1 MLHAVVH
8 FLVSHHSHYFPSKMC
23 VNDPVL
29 PKVRRDFGVESFI
42 FSCFNFYLMKTK
54 LIFLLMIVLGMYSSK
69 AQACNEL
76 NTTYNAVTKS
86 VIQSSDACLTTT
98 AIDGSNSSANRIP
111 TGTLVFYR
119 TNQGRYGKM
128 EILEYGHSLRVRC
141 TTYNDNGSIFRA
153 NENLT
158 VRGTWSCD
166 LDNVSEAQAGADFFW
181 NQRTSVLRSLDPL
194 GGARFW
200 VAKSGGTNNA
210 AINLTGFYR
219 ADNGACGQAYI
230 RQIGNQVYWF
240 GEHPDGSFAH
250 IFRGNIVGNTLTGNL
265 WDVPKGTLL
274 NRGTCVYNIAPNG
287 TLNRT
292 GGTLGC
298 NQLVRATLPSSL
310 PASRPMQP
318 GSGALTGVWDCNDGA
333 ATYVRED
340 GANFLFFSEAKNNGT
355 RPGFS
360 NLYIG
365 TRSGNMIPGMWV
377 DVPKGTLLGNGTMT
391 LRVESDTRFV
401 RTDAGSGYGGSVWTR
416 TRNQTETFIGT
427 RIRFVIETGEDDQ
440 RGNSSLYAKINFH
453 NNTSTAEFKVCSG
466 LASWSQAVREVAL
479 PRAVDLGLI
488 KSITIRHDGG
498 NFSFPDTYDNWDLE
512 HLSATLLSS
521 TGSRTIFDSK
531 TNRNWRRPIRHTEQN
546 KESTIG
552 RQ

>member
-1 MLHAVVH
+1 
-8 FLVSHHSHYFPSKMC
+8 
-23 VNDPVL
+23 
-29 PKVRRDFGVESFI
+29 
-42 FSCFNFYLMKTK
+42 MKTK
-54 LIFLLMIVLGMYSSK
+54 LIFILMMVTGMYTIK
-69 AQACNEL
+69 VQACNEL
-76 NTTYNAVTKS
+76 NTTYNAVTRT

-141 TTYNDNGSIFRA
+141 TTYNDNGTIFRA

-166 LDNVSEAQAGADFFW
+166 LDIASEAQAGADFFW
-181 NQRTSVLRSLDPL
+181 NQRTSVLRSLDPI

-219 ADNGACGQAYI
+219 ADNGSCGQAYI

-250 IFRGNIVGNTLTGNL
+250 IFRGTISGNTLTGNL

-292 GGTLGC
+292 GGTIGC
-298 NQLVRATLPSSL
+298 NQLVRATLPTSL

-340 GANFLFFSEAKNNGT
+340 GANFLFFSEARNNGT

-360 NLYIG
+360 NLYVG
-365 TRSGNMIPGMWV
+365 RRSGNTITGTWV

-416 TRNQTETFIGT
+416 TSGQSGAQTRTITPNPIGILCPT
-427 RIRFVIETGEDDQ
+427 RLV
-440 RGNSSLYAKINFH
+440 RGD
-453 NNTSTAEFKVCSG
+453 AE
-466 LASWSQAVREVAL
+466 
-479 PRAVDLGLI
+479 LG
-488 KSITIRHDGG
+488 GG
-498 NFSFPDTYDNWDLE
+498 NFGGPRIQCNVSLRVSADNAHLEAIIYYKVEEEVGDNSTVEQTFTQRIWTAPANQRITNINSARSSSASQRGPMAGPEIFGCNDGEIVNMRLTGGLLRSLQVIGDTGGSDISNDNDCGCDTQIRRIE
-512 HLSATLLSS
+512 FNPITLTL
-521 TGSRTIFDSK
+521 TQR
-531 TNRNWRRPIRHTEQN
+531 
-546 KESTIG
+546 
-552 RQ
+552 